1 MNRKKILAFLAALTA
16 GISAMTV
23 PASAAD
29 IFGDINADGA
39 VDSVDA
45 ACILQYAAYTGAGG
59 TLDLYTFINGET
71 EEGTTEITGT
81 DKTLTILGWDT
92 YRLDLLAE
100 QYRQSYPDA
109 DVEII
114 YASENG
120 VDASSEFKTSILSG
134 DPIDLYQADA
144 DWIRSYI
151 DDSSLS
157 APLSAIGIAD
167 TEYENAY
174 DYAVEM
180 CRNKDGEL
188 SAAAYE
194 ICPGGYCYNTVL
206 AEQYLGVTSPAE
218 MQTLVSDWD
227 WFLDTA
233 GKLHAASEGSVTI
246 AASYGD
252 LFQPYFNSGKTV
264 PAVQNGVLNMEYYEP
279 FAAMLKSCTDAGY
292 IDPTVKQWTIE
303 WNNAGRDGKTLGY
316 FYSNWCLT
324 EDAML
329 EASGGDTGSWA
340 IVPGPQPY
348 YWGSGILALSPT
360 CDSRDETARFLRHF
374 TTDADTMER
383 YAQASGA
390 MVNNRIAAESQMG
403 GDHSNPLLGG
413 QNEFAVLY
421 DVADHIELSHM
432 DVTAEDSDIR
442 NLLLGAFEEYYDQ
455 PLDQILRHFKEYA
468 AAGTSVKVE

>member
-1 MNRKKILAFLAALTA
+1 MYRKKILAFFTALTA
-16 GISAMTV
+16 AISAMSI
-23 PASAAD
+23 PASAGE
-29 IFGDINADGA
+29 IFGDINTDGA
-39 VDSVDA
+39 IDSVDA

-71 EEGTTEITGT
+71 EEEAPEITGT
-81 DKTLTILGWDT
+81 DETLTILGWDQG
-92 YRLDLLAE
+92 RLDMLAE
-100 QYRQSYPDA
+100 QYRQSYPEA
-109 DVEII
+109 EVEII
-114 YASENG
+114 CASETG
-120 VDASSEFKTSILSG
+120 GFASSEFKTSLLSG

-157 APLSAIGIAD
+157 APLSAIGIDDAEYAD
-167 TEYENAY
+167 AY

-180 CRNKDGEL
+180 CRNKEGEL

-194 ICPGGYCYNTVL
+194 ICPGGYCYNTIL

-218 MQTLVSDWD
+218 MQTLVSDWEG
-227 WFLDTA
+227 FLDTA
-233 GKLHAASEGSVTI
+233 EKLHTASEGSVTI

-252 LFQPYFNSGKTV
+252 LFSSYFNSSKTP
-264 PAVQNGVLNMEYYEP
+264 PAVQNGVLNMERYEP

-292 IDPTVKQWTIE
+292 IDPTVKQWTLE
-303 WNNAGRDGKTLGY
+303 WSDAGVDGKTLGY

-329 EASGGDTGSWA
+329 EESGGDTGSWA
-340 IVPGPQPY
+340 IIAGPQSY

-374 TTDADTMER
+374 TIDADAMEHF
-383 YAQASGA
+383 AQVSGM
-390 MVNNRIAAESQMG
+390 MVNNRIAAESQING
-403 GDHSNPLLGG
+403 NHSNPLLGG

-421 DVADHIELSHM
+421 DAADHIDFSYA
-432 DVTAEDSDIR
+432 DVTSDDTVIR
-442 NLLLGAFEEYYDQ
+442 DLLWNAFEQYYDQ
-455 PLDQILRHFKEYA
+455 PLDQILDHFKAYVAET
-468 AAGTSVKVE
+468 TSVKVE